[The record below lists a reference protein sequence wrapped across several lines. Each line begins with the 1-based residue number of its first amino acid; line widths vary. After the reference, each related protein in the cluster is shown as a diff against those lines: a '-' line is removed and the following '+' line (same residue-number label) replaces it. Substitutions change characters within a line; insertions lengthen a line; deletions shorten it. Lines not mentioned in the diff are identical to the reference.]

1 MVRWLIG
8 CSALIA
14 IMSSG
19 CGRTERVS
27 QEPQLPQVTVAQ
39 PVRRQIVEWDR
50 YTGRLAAVQSVD
62 VRARVSGYLESIHFS
77 EGDVVQ
83 EGQLLFV
90 IDPRPFQAQLKI
102 AEAQQE
108 EARAS
113 REKAVA
119 ELRQAEAAA
128 SQAQYNFDLAS
139 TRRDRVQRLI
149 QQNAAA
155 AEELDLRESEFLV
168 ARAAVESAQAA
179 IESARAGIANA
190 EAAIISAEAAVQSAQ
205 LDLQYT
211 QVRSPITGR
220 ASDWRVDI
228 GNLISGGSEQAT
240 LLTTIVSLDPI
251 HAYFDA
257 SERELLKYM
266 RLDRAGQ
273 RPSSREAKNPVYLA
287 LADEEGLPH
296 QGHMDFVDN
305 RVDPNTGTMRGR
317 AIFRNSDMQ
326 LVPGLFAELR
336 LPGSARYEAVMIPDE
351 AIGTDQALQY
361 VLIVDE
367 EDRIARRVV
376 TTGPLSHGLR
386 IIRSGL
392 DGTERVVIR
401 GLQAAANGVQVA
413 ATVEQLQVSENSE
426 LPDDYQPVPR
436 EEWLTVMPQ
445 PASAP

>member
-14 IMSSG
+14 ITTLG
-19 CGRTERVS
+19 CSRDEQVS
-27 QEPQLPQVTVAQ
+27 REPQLPQVTVAQ
-39 PVRRQIVEWDR
+39 PVRRPIVEWDR

-62 VRARVSGYLESIHFS
+62 VRARVSGHLESIHFS
-77 EGDVVQ
+77 EGDIVQ

-90 IDPRPFQAQLKI
+90 IDPRPFQAQLRI
-102 AEAQQE
+102 AEAREE

-113 REKAVA
+113 REKAQA

-128 SQAQYNFDLAS
+128 AQAQFNLDLAS
-139 TRRDRVQRLI
+139 TRRERIQRLI

-168 ARAAVESAQAA
+168 ARADVDSAQAAVESA
-179 IESARAGIANA
+179 RASIANA
-190 EAAIISAEAAVQSAQ
+190 EAAIISAEAAVQSVQ

-240 LLTTIVSLDPI
+240 LLTTIVQTDPI
-251 HAYFDA
+251 HVYFDA
-257 SERELLKYM
+257 SERELLNYM
-266 RLDRAGQ
+266 RLDRSGQ
-273 RPSSREAKNPVYLA
+273 RTSSREAKNPVYLA
-287 LADEEGLPH
+287 LADEDGLPH

-305 RVDPNTGTMRGR
+305 RVDPNTGTIRGR
-317 AIFRNSDMQ
+317 AIFSNPDQQ
-326 LVPGLFAELR
+326 LIPGLFARLR
-336 LPGSARYEAVMIPDE
+336 IPGTARYEAVLIPDE
-351 AIGTDQALQY
+351 AIGTDQAQQF
-361 VLIVDE
+361 VLVVE
-367 EDRIARRVV
+367 EDNSIGRRVV
-376 TTGPLSHGLR
+376 QTGPLSHGLR

-392 DGTERVVIR
+392 DGTERVVV
-401 GLQAAANGVQVA
+401 QGVQVA
-413 ATVEQLQVSENSE
+413 ASGTVVTPDETSLTLLAENE

-436 EEWLTVMPQ
+436 DQWLTVSPQ
-445 PASAP
+445 AVPVD